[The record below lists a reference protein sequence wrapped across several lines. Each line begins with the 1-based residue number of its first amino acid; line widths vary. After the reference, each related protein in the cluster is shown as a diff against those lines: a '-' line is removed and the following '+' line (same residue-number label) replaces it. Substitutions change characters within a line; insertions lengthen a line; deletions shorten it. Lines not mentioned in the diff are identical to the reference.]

1 MHDQARHCLWLLSFH
16 HASQVLT
23 KQPCSQVQGER
34 GPDCKMHD
42 KVRGPNFGQIL
53 SFYLPTIGTSLG
65 K

>member
-1 MHDQARHCLWLLSFH
+1 MAAFFSSRFSSSHKAAMQS
-16 HASQVLT
+16 
-23 KQPCSQVQGER
+23 
-34 GPDCKMHD
+34 GPGRKGDCKMHD